1 MYLIVGMPKQVVNY
15 DNIVLPELDRF
26 SERTYILEDQSNK
39 NKRFIDRKALEWES
53 TVSELRRELN
63 IAKLEIKSVAAHLI
77 DTKKLFI
84 NLVNVFKDT
93 ALDDDFRRLKHTID
107 DWHVDKFI
115 TRKEFKKLLKD
126 SIE

>member
-1 MYLIVGMPKQVVNY
+1 MSKQVVNY

-26 SERTYILEDQSNK
+26 SERTYVLDDLSNK

-63 IAKLEIKSVAAHLI
+63 YCKLEIKSLTAHLI

-84 NLVNVFKDT
+84 NLVNDFKDS
-93 ALDDDFRRLKHTID
+93 ALEEDFRRLKHTID
-107 DWHVDKFI
+107 DWHVDKLI
-115 TRKEFKKLLKD
+115 TRKEFNKMLKD
-126 SIE
+126 RFQ